1 MLVFVGLAVA
11 RLSAAPCVVGSTEF
25 DVPSTLCDI
34 NLTNDENGWFCSD
47 LSGKIEA
54 LSRSGCTFYAS
65 PSDAIQT
72 GVASYRLTTPGKIIT
87 LEAWQVDSV
96 SGDVA
101 KNMVGYS
108 AIVSHL

>member
-34 NLTNDENGWFCSD
+34 NLTNDENGWFSSD

-54 LSRSGCTFYAS
+54 LKKNGM
-65 PSDAIQT
+65 
-72 GVASYRLTTPGKIIT
+72 GKKET
-87 LEAWQVDSV
+87 VCF
-96 SGDVA
+96 A
-101 KNMVGYS
+101 KFPQP
-108 AIVSHL
+108 

>member
-34 NLTNDENGWFCSD
+34 NLTNDEKGWFSSD

-54 LSRSGCTFYAS
+54 LKKMEW
-65 PSDAIQT
+65 
-72 GVASYRLTTPGKIIT
+72 GKRRRFALQNFHN
-87 LEAWQVDSV
+87 LE
-96 SGDVA
+96 
-101 KNMVGYS
+101 
-108 AIVSHL
+108 